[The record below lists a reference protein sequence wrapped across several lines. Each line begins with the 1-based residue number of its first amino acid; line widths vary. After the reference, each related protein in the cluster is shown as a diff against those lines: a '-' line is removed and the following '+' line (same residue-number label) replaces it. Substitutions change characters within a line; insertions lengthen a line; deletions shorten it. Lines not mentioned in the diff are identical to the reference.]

1 MESLCRGTSGMDA
14 ARGVKG
20 HGWLFYAGPRSSD
33 GAREPRRSRGRMQGQ
48 AFLVTFFATGK
59 SDLAQQG
66 ETRTIKQLA
75 NRNESKAFIQE
86 RSDFH
91 PSRKTTRLTRNSRTG
106 TITRSCAITHSTMVN
121 PRYNG

>member
-1 MESLCRGTSGMDA
+1 MDA

-20 HGWLFYAGPRSSD
+20 HGWPFYAGPRSSD
-33 GAREPRRSRGRMQGQ
+33 GARESRRSRGRMQGQ

-59 SDLAQQG
+59 SDSPSRAKPAPLNNSLTAM
-66 ETRTIKQLA
+66 
-75 NRNESKAFIQE
+75 KAKLSFKNAPI
-86 RSDFH
+86 FH